1 MLHIGRCTLAVT
13 MDLTERKITKIARE
27 ASKLAVRTL
36 KEDGIG
42 TAEYDFIHL
51 VRHHPGITQAEV
63 REQLRVDKGAA
74 ARRAASLE
82 AKGYLI
88 RQANPK
94 DGRSQLLFATEKA
107 EGLRNSKAQVV
118 STCALEGLRNSKAQ
132 VETTFYEWLLAELPE
147 AEKVAFC
154 KTLDTIYRRS
164 KQESRAGFPHITAL
178 TEQGEGERH
187 E

>member
-82 AKGYLI
+82 AKGYL
-88 RQANPK
+88 RREASPA
-94 DGRSQLLFATEKA
+94 DGRSRCLYATAQTERLK
-107 EGLRNSKAQVV
+107 NSKA
-118 STCALEGLRNSKAQ
+118 A
-132 VETTFYEWLLAELPE
+132 VETRFYDWLLAQLTEPE
-147 AEKVAFC
+147 RAEFARVLDVLYQRC
-154 KTLDTIYRRS
+154 KAES
-164 KQESRAGFPHITAL
+164 KAGFPNVAAAVKEGT
-178 TEQGEGERH
+178 TDGE
-187 E
+187 